1 MTSRLAHLGIAVLT
15 LESAEEFYQRLGLA
29 VAERTAFPQEGLRLG
44 FISSGGVAIELLEPL
59 DPQDPQSSLARFL
72 ATRGPGVHHLAFE
85 VPDIERA
92 LARARGAG
100 MDQIGDRPRAGAHDT
115 VVAFIHPAS
124 ARGVLVELVQRPG
137 PQSGGELVPPTRR

>member
-1 MTSRLAHLGIAVLT
+1 MTSRFAHLGIAVLT
-15 LESAEEFYQRLGLA
+15 LERAEQFYQRLGLA
-29 VAERTAFPQEGLRLG
+29 VAERTAFPPEGLRLG

-59 DPQDPQSSLARFL
+59 GPHSSLARFL
-72 ATRGPGVHHLAFE
+72 NTRGPGVHHLAFE

-100 MDQIGDRPRAGAHDT
+100 MDQIGDRPRAGAHGT

>member
-59 DPQDPQSSLARFL
+59 NPHSSLARFL
-72 ATRGPGVHHLAFE
+72 NTRGPGVHHLAFE

-92 LARARGAG
+92 LARARRAG
-100 MDQIGDRPRAGAHDT
+100 MDQIGERPRAGAHDT

-124 ARGVLVELVQRPG
+124 ACGVLVELVQRPG
-137 PQSGGELVPPTRR
+137 LQSLGKLVPPTEA